1 MEDVLNETSD
11 PAVGARRLLQ
21 YLASKYEKEFIN
33 EGAERGLTHKTFDN
47 ISQAASELSKY
58 CQHYIHHLNS
68 SHTCITYSFKTKSV
82 DRCQSRFTSPN
93 PNFTQTS

>member
-1 MEDVLNETSD
+1 MHGEGRDYVKDIIEQMGYSRTGKKMEDVLNETSD

-47 ISQAASELSKY
+47 ISQAASELSK
-58 CQHYIHHLNS
+58 
-68 SHTCITYSFKTKSV
+68 
-82 DRCQSRFTSPN
+82 
-93 PNFTQTS
+93 